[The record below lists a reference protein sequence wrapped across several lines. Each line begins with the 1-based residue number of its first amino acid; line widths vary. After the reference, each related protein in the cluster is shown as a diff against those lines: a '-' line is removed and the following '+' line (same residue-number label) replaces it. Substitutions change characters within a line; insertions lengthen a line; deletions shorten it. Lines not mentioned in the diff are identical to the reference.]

1 MKIFDKE
8 VKDSRIAEWKALVA
22 GSMVFGSMIYGY
34 TALRENAELNIQKPP
49 NSKAI
54 RNERLMRMA
63 SKSCLG
69 GIKISAFL
77 TTYLALDF
85 GLEYIRNNKPD
96 NVVNKITSGG
106 ITGLLFSLRGGPAV
120 ALQGSIIGAGLSYA
134 FVMAKDTFKI
144 IDEVIKEPLGGA
156 HRDYDKSLTRL
167 GDSIESQLNE
177 LLKLD
182 PQELKIIKQNK
193 YLKIT

>member
-144 IDEVIKEPLGGA
+144 IDG
-156 HRDYDKSLTRL
+156 
-167 GDSIESQLNE
+167 E
-177 LLKLD
+177 LEKK
-182 PQELKIIKQNK
+182 LKIQQQQEKNVKEKLTQK
-193 YLKIT
+193 PRSDDEGG